1 MKVEIQE
8 LSPVRKA
15 LSIEAAPDEVAK
27 ETDAVVRRFAASVRI
42 PGFRAGKAPVDL
54 VRKRFAKEI
63 GEDVKERLVTRLWG
77 EAVRDRGLKPLGDPV
92 LEEVTDAEGSL
103 RFRTTFEVAP
113 SFTVQGYRGV
123 EVEERAGAVAEEEVD
138 RALESIREAH
148 ARYVVEEGRAAE
160 TGDLLIA
167 DVEETVDGGETDSK
181 ERAAIEV
188 GHADHLPPFTEALL
202 GAKAGDRR
210 EFHVTYPAEYPAERL
225 AGRSVR
231 YAIAVHEVKR
241 REVPA
246 LDDEFAKDLGDLADL
261 AALRARVREDLETRK
276 SAEAKRAVRQS
287 LLDKV
292 LLENPVVLPE
302 VLVEEEIRSRLED
315 MVRAMILHGLDPRA
329 EDFDWK
335 ALRDRQEEPARKAVH
350 ARLVLDAVAEAEGLS
365 VDPSEVDERI
375 RLEAERIGEK
385 AETVRARLRKGG
397 GLEAL
402 QIQLVREKSLDF
414 MTSVANIRKVE

>member
-1 MKVEIQE
+1 MKVEIQD

-63 GEDVKERLVTRLWG
+63 GEDVKERLVSRLWG
-77 EAVRDRGLKPLGDPV
+77 EAVRDRGLKPLGDPI

-103 RFRTTFEVAP
+103 RFRTSFEVAP
-113 SFTVQGYRGV
+113 SFTVKGYRGV
-123 EVEERAGAVAEEEVD
+123 EVEERTGAVAEEEVD

-167 DVEETVDGGETDSK
+167 DVEEAVEGGETESK
-181 ERAAIEV
+181 ERAAIEI
-188 GHADHLPPFTEALL
+188 GHADHLPAFTEALL
-202 GAKAGDRR
+202 GAKSGDRR
-210 EFHVTYPAEYPAERL
+210 EFHVTYPAEYPSDRL
-225 AGRSVR
+225 AAKSVR

-287 LLDKV
+287 LLDKI

-315 MVRAMILHGLDPRA
+315 MVRAMILHGVDPRGA
-329 EDFDWK
+329 DFDWK

-350 ARLVLDAVAEAEGLS
+350 ARLVLDAVAEAEDLA

-375 RLEAERIGEK
+375 RLEAERIGETP
-385 AETVRARLRKGG
+385 ETIRARLRKGG